1 MEISKTILKTIMSKF
16 NSVSNRLLQ
25 SSYDNY
31 LDDLRRLCNY
41 LDANELIMEY
51 INSCGGYNSEMESL
65 LDECLHQGG
74 KIQFSLDEDMETSEI
89 YSYLKAICN
98 RDFDRLPLG
107 IILPYSS
114 SDKFAD
120 MLKEF
125 NHCVVLA
132 LINHISDYL
141 KKVGIEMGMDDN
153 VTYNINGQQVN
164 IANDNANITAIQ
176 NNNGINAD
184 ELHKLIEAMKSDLN
198 PNLSPE
204 DRADA
209 EESIDII
216 ESELKSDNPDE
227 QKVKSQFKLLKRLD
241 VGVKFASA
249 CCSLLT
255 FADKVFP
262 FLAEVAPFY
271 QNLLK

>member
-1 MEISKTILKTIMSKF
+1 MSKF
-16 NSVSNRLLQ
+16 NSISNRLLQ
-25 SSYDNY
+25 STYDNY
-31 LDDLRRLCNY
+31 LDDLRRFCNY
-41 LDANELIMEY
+41 IEANELIMEY

-65 LDECLHQGG
+65 LDECLHKGG
-74 KIQFSLDEDMETSEI
+74 KIKFSLNEDAETSEI
-89 YSYLKAICN
+89 YSYIKTICN
-98 RDFDRLPLG
+98 SEYKSLPPG
-107 IILPYSS
+107 IIIPYSS
-114 SDKFAD
+114 SNKFAD

-125 NHCVVLA
+125 NHCVILA

-164 IANDNANITAIQ
+164 IANDNANLTAIQ
-176 NNNGINAD
+176 NNNGVNSD
-184 ELHKLIEAMKSDLN
+184 ELHKLIEVMKSELN

-204 DRADA
+204 DKADA
-209 EESIDII
+209 EESIEII
-216 ESELKSDNPDE
+216 ESELNSGNPDE

-255 FADKVFP
+255 FADKMFP

-271 QNLLK
+271 QNLIK

>member
-1 MEISKTILKTIMSKF
+1 MEINKVALKIIMSKF

-25 SSYDNY
+25 SSYGNY
-31 LDDLRRLCNY
+31 LDDLRRFCNY
-41 LDANELIMEY
+41 IESNELIMEY
-51 INSCGGYNSEMESL
+51 ISSCGGYNVEMESL
-65 LDECLHQGG
+65 FDECLHQGG
-74 KIQFSLDEDMETSEI
+74 KIQFSLNEDVETSEI
-89 YSYLKAICN
+89 YSYIKIICN
-98 RDFDRLPLG
+98 RDYDRFPLG
-107 IILPYSS
+107 IITPYSS
-114 SDKFAD
+114 SNKFAE

-132 LINHISDYL
+132 FINHISDYL

-153 VTYNINGQQVN
+153 VTYNIHGQQVN
-164 IANDNANITAIQ
+164 IANDSANITAVQ
-176 NNNGINAD
+176 NNNGINTE
-184 ELHKLIEAMKSDLN
+184 ELHKLIDTMKAALD

-209 EESIDII
+209 EESIGII
-216 ESELKSDNPDE
+216 ESELKTGNPDE

-262 FLAEVAPFY
+262 FLSEVAPFY
-271 QNLLK
+271 QDLLK